1 MDHTE
6 KKPKTK
12 QKNNS
17 PHSFAQQVY
26 EISSYMICEHHNQRF
41 ILNAINLFKAFR
53 LFYLWIKQKLLW
65 DYSMHNKIRF
75 FISRTLA
82 FQQNYI

>member
-53 LFYLWIKQKLLW
+53 LFYL
-65 DYSMHNKIRF
+65 
-75 FISRTLA
+75 
-82 FQQNYI
+82 